1 MSRRVLALLVAG
13 GLAVAL
19 AVAVVAAPWASSEP
33 DGLERVATDEGI
45 AAEQDA
51 HALAAS
57 PAADYA
63 AAPWRAAGV
72 VLVFALGAGLT
83 AVVRTRRR
91 GDPALG

>member
-1 MSRRVLALLVAG
+1 MSRRVLPLLVAG
-13 GLAVAL
+13 GLAVVL

-33 DGLERVATDEGI
+33 DGLERVAADEGI
-45 AAEQDA
+45 AAEQDD

-63 AAPWRAAGV
+63 TAPWRAAGV

-83 AVVRTRRR
+83 AVARTRRR